1 MNIIRVIII
10 TAQPSLIYEVSR
22 MLLMTV
28 STANQLDLLTL
39 CRGCIPLKPT
49 CRDFPSAKGVRPFK
63 HFQGEW
69 QVISLRSLYKGS
81 LMCGTPVT
89 AYLLTTQESPRVVTN
104 KKPNKPLHPSRQE
117 QTHTSRKP
125 LIRHDG
131 EANHPTSSS
140 N

>member
-1 MNIIRVIII
+1 
-10 TAQPSLIYEVSR
+10 

-39 CRGCIPLKPT
+39 CRGCTPLKPT
-49 CRDFPSAKGVRPFK
+49 CRDFSSARVCKTLK

-81 LMCGTPVT
+81 LVCGTPVT
-89 AYLLTTQESPRVVTN
+89 GYPLPKWESPRVVTN
-104 KKPNKPLHPSRQE
+104 KKPNKTTAPISARADPPSR
-117 QTHTSRKP
+117 RP

-131 EANHPTSSS
+131 EANHPTSSPNYS
-140 N
+140 AKDAPSHLMWLY